1 MSFLKHNQI
10 YTEKNFIFLIFS
22 LIPFSA
28 IFSRFF
34 LEFFLLILS
43 LIFLKNIFKN
53 KDFKIFKDNK
63 IIFFIIFYIYII
75 VSYNLQNENYYDK
88 IYLYI
93 RFIFYYISVLYF
105 LKKLPELF
113 IFFIKSISIS
123 LFILGLDSI
132 YQFIFGQNI
141 FGYQILENGRITS
154 FFKDESILAGYI
166 RIFLPLFLILF
177 LIKKKKLLLLI
188 TLFLSLAA
196 AILSGERINFIMI
209 IFVIISSICYFF
221 KGSFLKKIL
230 PLNIIFILILT
241 SFLTLNQ
248 SYKERYIARTLNEL
262 SKSYQLNK
270 QIWDDGE
277 GEFKLNFYIYSGYH
291 TNLYRISYKAF
302 LEKKYFGHGPRSFR
316 EFCLNKKYSKRLD
329 PNLNCSTHPH
339 NYFMQ
344 FLSELGLIG
353 AGFLLFSYFYFI
365 YKTIFYFLKRSNN
378 LIEKISF
385 FPCLNLVIILTPFI
399 PSGNF
404 FNNYIS
410 CLFFVSLSIF
420 SYFEYLSNNKEKL

>member
-177 LIKKKKLLLLI
+177 LIKKK
-188 TLFLSLAA
+188 
-196 AILSGERINFIMI
+196 
-209 IFVIISSICYFF
+209 
-221 KGSFLKKIL
+221 
-230 PLNIIFILILT
+230 
-241 SFLTLNQ
+241 
-248 SYKERYIARTLNEL
+248 
-262 SKSYQLNK
+262 
-270 QIWDDGE
+270 
-277 GEFKLNFYIYSGYH
+277 
-291 TNLYRISYKAF
+291 
-302 LEKKYFGHGPRSFR
+302 
-316 EFCLNKKYSKRLD
+316 
-329 PNLNCSTHPH
+329 
-339 NYFMQ
+339 NY
-344 FLSELGLIG
+344 
-353 AGFLLFSYFYFI
+353 Y
-365 YKTIFYFLKRSNN
+365 
-378 LIEKISF
+378 
-385 FPCLNLVIILTPFI
+385 C
-399 PSGNF
+399 
-404 FNNYIS
+404 
-410 CLFFVSLSIF
+410 
-420 SYFEYLSNNKEKL
+420 